1 MFRIV
6 ILTAK
11 LAGCC
16 SVRSMELT
24 CSLSRQLFLRHGTNG
39 FATCSRECH
48 SATKPLHWLN
58 GRRATEPSDIWAN
71 GTPIRKTA
79 PTRLASIDRNGT
91 VCRPS
96 VGISDQRSLSLLADM
111 PCILSWCQAQAK
123 DQYSPLWNSGT
134 QTNVVAACRLRRA
147 GGRPGA
153 PGHPTLRRGT
163 RVGVHLSPRQG
174 QLDPA
179 GRAAVGD
186 LPGTAGQREP
196 AADPAAQRRIARRG
210 GVHCGGDVQEV
221 SLTDHWPGATHY
233 ELHRPPGH
241 GDVEVLRTH
250 ALDI

>member
-1 MFRIV
+1 MFRPV

-24 CSLSRQLFLRHGTNG
+24 CSLSRQRFLRHGTNG

-58 GRRATEPSDIWAN
+58 GRRATELSDIWAN
-71 GTPIRKTA
+71 GTPIRKTT

-134 QTNVVAACRLRRA
+134 TNQCRPSAPSSSASRA
-147 GGRPGA
+147 GWCAGNI
-153 PGHPTLRRGT
+153 RRFG
-163 RVGVHLSPRQG
+163 
-174 QLDPA
+174 A
-179 GRAAVGD
+179 GRESGFIYHRAKASLIPLAVLPWVTYLALPVSVNPLLILLPSAALLGVAMD
-186 LPGTAGQREP
+186 IAAG
-196 AADPAAQRRIARRG
+196 
-210 GVHCGGDVQEV
+210 
-221 SLTDHWPGATHY
+221 SFKKYL
-233 ELHRPPGH
+233 
-241 GDVEVLRTH
+241 
-250 ALDI
+250 